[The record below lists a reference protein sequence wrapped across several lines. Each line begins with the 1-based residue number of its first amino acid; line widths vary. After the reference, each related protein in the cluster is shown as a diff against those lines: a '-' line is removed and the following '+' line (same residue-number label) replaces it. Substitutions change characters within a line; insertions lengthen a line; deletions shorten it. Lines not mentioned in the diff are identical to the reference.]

1 MRFSEIDD
9 WLIFNPISVKKWEK
23 YIDKI
28 TNRSPITQLK
38 RNLWKCCCCR
48 YRLRQWG
55 FIYSNSWHSGIFL
68 FVWPPWF
75 RWSFFRLVAVRSLI
89 LSESINKKTPL
100 LEAESKLEL
109 FFIIQSI
116 VRGFRG
122 ISRLTTTKNV
132 SRFISIFNWMPIF
145 VTCLI
150 IMSNELV
157 FDQPKS
163 TKWKSFQNW
172 LKLDDSKF
180 ELVIRVL
187 WRVILIS
194 LLCVAIGKPKDVE
207 DIQWFWRGICHKA
220 YWCVLSNRQ
229 QLKLHLFV

>member
-1 MRFSEIDD
+1 MHCSFAYFARNSKEINTFD
-9 WLIFNPISVKKWEK
+9 V
-23 YIDKI
+23 
-28 TNRSPITQLK
+28 
-38 RNLWKCCCCR
+38 
-48 YRLRQWG
+48 
-55 FIYSNSWHSGIFL
+55 
-68 FVWPPWF
+68 F
-75 RWSFFRLVAVRSLI
+75 RWSFFKLVVVWSLI

-100 LEAESKLEL
+100 LEAETKLEL

-163 TKWKSFQNW
+163 TKWKSFQSW
-172 LKLDDSKF
+172 LKLRRFQD
-180 ELVIRVL
+180 
-187 WRVILIS
+187 WIS
-194 LLCVAIGKPKDVE
+194 YKGT
-207 DIQWFWRGICHKA
+207 
-220 YWCVLSNRQ
+220 
-229 QLKLHLFV
+229 LKC